1 MYFIILP
8 ELFYPC
14 VRRCTQ
20 FVHGHY
26 NTRALQCTCSAYAGG
41 VLFTYMRGCVDPSG
55 PAQTGCTT
63 MDLDEGVMY

>member
-1 MYFIILP
+1 MYFTRT
-8 ELFYPC
+8 FHPC
-14 VRRCTQ
+14 VRRCSCTQ

-55 PAQTGCTT
+55 PAQPGCTT